1 VIALGFFFLFFSI
14 ARKLLSVGFYTIH

>member
-1 VIALGFFFLFFSI
+1 VIALGFFFSI